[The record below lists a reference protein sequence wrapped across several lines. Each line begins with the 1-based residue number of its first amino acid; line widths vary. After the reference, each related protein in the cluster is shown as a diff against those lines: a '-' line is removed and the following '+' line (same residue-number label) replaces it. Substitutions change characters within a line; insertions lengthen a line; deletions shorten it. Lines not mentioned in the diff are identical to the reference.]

1 MVSNCHLELQTEG
14 LLWEGSGR
22 GPRGAQPTGQAP
34 CTGLSRVFS
43 EGIGL
48 WLPVTV
54 LFPGQCRGLGGALT
68 QGQPLTPGHL
78 RPSHAHVC
86 RSSKPAAHNT
96 PDARDVGTLPPST
109 WWASRFCRQSREQTL
124 RPGAFWA
131 REAPAPRL
139 YLAFSRCGCTLA
151 RNRHRLWPSCL
162 NGALFS
168 SPHNSPGQGWDT
180 PLLRP
185 TPLSLSSVT
194 KKNICT
200 RLQMSEGPQ
209 ASHHRRQG
217 GMLAEE
223 GSGLREDLAGL
234 REGLCGS

>member
-1 MVSNCHLELQTEG
+1 MEMVSNCHLELQTEG

-22 GPRGAQPTGQAP
+22 GPRGAQPTGEAP

-86 RSSKPAAHNT
+86 CSSKPAAHNT

-109 WWASRFCRQSREQTL
+109 WRASRFCRQSREQTL

-131 REAPAPRL
+131 GEAPCTAPVSCLLPLRL
-139 YLAFSRCGCTLA
+139 HAGQKPPPTLA
-151 RNRHRLWPSCL
+151 ILPERRSF
-162 NGALFS
+162 LFS
-168 SPHNSPGQGWDT
+168 S
-180 PLLRP
+180 
-185 TPLSLSSVT
+185 
-194 KKNICT
+194 
-200 RLQMSEGPQ
+200 
-209 ASHHRRQG
+209 
-217 GMLAEE
+217 
-223 GSGLREDLAGL
+223 
-234 REGLCGS
+234 